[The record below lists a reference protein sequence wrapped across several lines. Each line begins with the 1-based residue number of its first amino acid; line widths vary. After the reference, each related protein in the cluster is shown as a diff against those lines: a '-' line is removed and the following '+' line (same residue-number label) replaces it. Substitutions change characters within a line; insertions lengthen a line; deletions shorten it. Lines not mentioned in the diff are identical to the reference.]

1 MPQFLSFYSA
11 ISTTLPHNLHHF
23 TPQSLRLCVAIS
35 IFLFDTNWASGEI
48 IGKDREAMR
57 YEWCVWWRHVGECNA
72 PTSGEMRAGNKSQ
85 MGFAFP
91 HLQCH
96 ESMQYAHV
104 GVDMNGKVFLFF
116 SKIIYFYAIK

>member
-1 MPQFLSFYSA
+1 MLPSLPLYFV
-11 ISTTLPHNLHHF
+11 ISTTLLRNLYHF

-35 IFLFDTNWASGEI
+35 IILFDTNWASGEI

-72 PTSGEMRAGNKSQ
+72 ATWGEMRARNKFQ
-85 MGFAFP
+85 KGFAFP

-96 ESMQYAHV
+96 
-104 GVDMNGKVFLFF
+104 
-116 SKIIYFYAIK
+116 